1 MRKLRKAKALASLAT
16 FAMFAALLVPLFSQP
31 ALAQG
36 TTGSIR
42 GAVTDQTGAVVPEAG
57 VVAKN
62 QATGVETA
70 PYKTTGDGI
79 YNIPNLTPGTY
90 TITVE
95 AANFKRAVFT
105 DIQVGVGQ
113 EVTIDAALQPGG
125 LTETV
130 TVAAGSEEV
139 VNRETAQVSANFDT
153 RKVAELPSNAAG
165 AGIDTLALLAPGV
178 LPGFGNVNSNGTTL
192 SVNGQRS
199 RSNNFSIDGTD
210 NNDLSIGGPSYF
222 VSNQDLVQDFQV
234 ITNNFS
240 AQYGR
245 NQGAIVNIVTKG
257 GGNEFHGTAFWHH
270 VDRKLFGTLNNLE
283 RRAGD
288 EEAPP
293 LLYNVYGGTVGG
305 PIKRDKAFFFGSF
318 QGIRTRETVVARG
331 TGLSIV
337 SSELERFRNAFP
349 GNPIAGA
356 LANFTSFAINDFGTL
371 RPRTDLGNEIETVTV
386 NGRNF
391 QVGGPFDVVLFP
403 IDFTRTCNAA
413 TLANC
418 QGFQAA
424 FPEREFQTGLVG
436 PTAQEEF
443 TIKSDWKI
451 TDKDDIQ
458 GRYLWQDNNF
468 ADNLGGSNGFTG
480 DVPAS
485 SKNLGATWTRQL
497 SSTSLNEFRFSF
509 TRLSVIF
516 GGGCEGLQ
524 GCITDPTGGGIGESL
539 ANITFNIRGLTTGS
553 AIQTIGP
560 ATNLPQGRVVDA
572 YQFNDNFSL
581 TRGRHQMVMGA
592 DIRRLRNAVPFLPNI
607 NGAFVIGSATNFINN
622 SPQQVTLAAGE
633 PEIKY
638 FETDQFYFFQ
648 DDWKV
653 KDNLTLNL
661 GVRYEYIGQPINT
674 LNEITVDR
682 ESNADTALWKL
693 SLPLEARTIPKLAA
707 DKNNWAPRLGFA
719 YTPRF
724 GGDGMFGRLLGED
737 ATVIRG
743 GYSIA
748 YDPPFYNIL
757 LNISTAAPVVFNNI
771 TGNPATPTAA
781 NPTLFPF
788 PDPVPV
794 GSTVRAFAEDRGL
807 IIRGVADPR
816 FQSQTPVASD
826 FHLPYA
832 QQWSL
837 GIQRQINRNN
847 VAEIRYVGTH
857 AVGLF
862 QSNNV
867 NPRIDRLLNGFTV
880 PAAGAPGGVLTFPGF
895 PNLVPAGLTPAV
907 AGTGACINDPATP
920 FINESNNCNGR
931 VLAGRGRILARE
943 NTASSIYHG
952 LQTRYNGRL
961 GNQLTLGASYTF
973 SKALDNS
980 SEIFA
985 FAENAAVQNPFN
997 RAADRSYSAFDR
1009 RHGAAFNALW
1019 DLPFFKDQKGI
1030 IGHIAGGWQI
1040 NGTHVITSGRRW
1052 TPSQFFTQTLA
1063 ANFAVAGLTAPR
1075 SYTDPLIGDTNR
1087 PFYGNPNAPSTS
1099 VGLYQ
1104 WDAFLLAPFING
1116 LAVPVNNPSQLYS
1129 FADFNQGVLTPISA
1143 NDVRYIFNGPGAAVV
1158 KGTPFGDV
1166 PRNIEQGPRLNQMNL
1181 GIFKNTRITE
1191 RVTIQFRT
1199 EMFNAL
1205 NHPNPGYGFPGF
1217 ETVDTPDR
1225 FVEDA
1230 GQAGFAFA
1238 DFTDMQLARR
1248 FIQFGLRV
1256 IF

>member
-31 ALAQG
+31 VLAQG

-42 GAVTDQTGAVVPEAG
+42 GAVTDQTGAVVPGAT

-70 PYKTTGDGI
+70 PYKSTGDGI
-79 YNIPNLTPGTY
+79 YNISNLNPGTY

-105 DIQVGVGQ
+105 DIPVGVGQ

-210 NNDLSIGGPSYF
+210 NNDLLIGGPSYF

-257 GGNEFHGTAFWHH
+257 GGNEFHGSAFWHH

-283 RRAGD
+283 RRGGD
-288 EEAPP
+288 EEAPS
-293 LLYNVYGGTVGG
+293 LLYNVYGGTFGG
-305 PIKRDKAFFFGSF
+305 PLKKDKGFFFGSF
-318 QGIRTRETVVARG
+318 QGIRTREIVVARSG
-331 TGLSIV
+331 NLAIV
-337 SSELERFRNAFP
+337 AEDLERFRAAFP
-349 GNPIAGA
+349 NNPIAGA
-356 LANFTSFAINDFGTL
+356 YANFSSFAITDFGNL
-371 RPRTDLGNEIETVTV
+371 RTRTDLTDPIENVV
-386 NGRNF
+386 LGGRTF
-391 QVGGPFDVVLFP
+391 KVGGPFDVLT
-403 IDFTRTCNAA
+403 IGGQN
-413 TLANC
+413 
-418 QGFQAA
+418 FQAA

-436 PTAQEEF
+436 PTEQEEF
-443 TIKSDWKI
+443 TLKGDWKL
-451 TDKDDIQ
+451 TDKDDLQ
-458 GRYLWQDNNF
+458 GRYLWQDGNF

-480 DVPAS
+480 DVPFQ
-485 SKNLGATWTRQL
+485 SKNLGGTWTRQL

-509 TRLSVIF
+509 TSLFVTF
-516 GGGCEGLQ
+516 GGGCEGLK
-524 GCITDPTGGGIGESL
+524 GCITDPRDGGIGESL
-539 ANITFNIRGLTTGS
+539 ANISFANIRGQFTGV
-553 AIQTIGP
+553 ALQTIGA
-560 ATNLPQGRVVDA
+560 ATNLPQGRTVDA
-572 YQFNDNFSL
+572 YQFNDNFSI

-607 NGAFVIGSATNFINN
+607 NGAFAIGAPNNFLNN
-622 SPQQVTLAAGE
+622 SPQQVILAAGE

-661 GVRYEYIGQPINT
+661 GIRYEYIGQPINT
-674 LNEITVDR
+674 LNDLTVER
-682 ESNADTALWKL
+682 ESNTDTALWKL
-693 SLPLEARTIPKLAA
+693 SLPLEARTVPKLAA

-724 GGDGMFGRLLGED
+724 GGDGMLGRFLGDD

-771 TGNPATPTAA
+771 TLNPAIPTAA

-788 PDPVPV
+788 PTATPFGPE
-794 GSTVRAFAEDRGL
+794 VRAFAEDRGL

-816 FQSQTPVASD
+816 FQSQTPVGSD

-837 GIQRQINRNN
+837 GFQRQINRNN

-862 QSNNV
+862 QSNNR
-867 NPRIDRLLNGFTV
+867 NPRIDRLINGFT
-880 PAAGAPGGVLTFPGF
+880 AGGLQFPGF

-907 AGTGACINDPATP
+907 IGQGGCVNDPATP
-920 FINESNNCNGR
+920 FLNESANCVGR
-931 VLAGRGRILARE
+931 VIPTRGRILARE
-943 NTASSIYHG
+943 NTASLIYHG
-952 LQTRYNGRL
+952 LQTRYNGRIA
-961 GNQLTLGASYTF
+961 NQLTFGASYTF

-985 FAENAAVQNPFN
+985 FAENAAAQNPFN
-997 RAADRSYSAFDR
+997 LATDRSWSAFDR

-1030 IGHIAGGWQI
+1030 VGHIAGGWQL
-1040 NGTHVITSGRRW
+1040 NATHVITSGRRW
-1052 TPSQFFTQTLA
+1052 TPSQFINTTINAL
-1063 ANFAVAGLTAPR
+1063 GGT
-1075 SYTDPLIGDTNR
+1075 YTDPLIGDTLR
-1087 PFYGNPNAPSTS
+1087 PFFGNPDAPFTD
-1099 VGLYQ
+1099 VGIYQ
-1104 WDAFLLAPFING
+1104 HDAFLYGVLIFGIFDDIPT
-1116 LAVPVNNPSQLYS
+1116 NNPNQLYS
-1129 FADFNQGVLTPISA
+1129 FNDLNNGVLTPIDTSQ
-1143 NDVRYIFNGPGAAVV
+1143 VRYIFNGPGAARV
-1158 KGTPFGDV
+1158 KGTPYGDV
-1166 PRNIEQGPRLNQMNL
+1166 PRNGEKGPRLNQMNI

-1217 ETVDTPDR
+1217 ETIDTPDR

-1230 GQAGFAFA
+1230 GLTGAAFGN
-1238 DFTDMQLARR
+1238 FGDMQLARR

>member
-1 MRKLRKAKALASLAT
+1 MRTLRKAKALASLAT
-16 FAMFAALLVPLFSQP
+16 LAMFAALLVPLFSQP
-31 ALAQG
+31 ALAQA

-42 GAVTDQTGAVVPEAG
+42 GAVTDQTGAVVPGAT
-57 VVAKN
+57 VTAKN

-70 PYKTTGDGI
+70 PFKTTSDGI
-79 YNIPNLTPGTY
+79 FNLSNLSPGTY
-90 TITVE
+90 TVTVE

-105 DIQVGVGQ
+105 DVVVPVGQ

-165 AGIDTLALLAPGV
+165 AGLDTLALLAPGV
-178 LPGFGNVNSNGTTL
+178 LPGFGNVNSNGSTL

-199 RSNNFSIDGTD
+199 RSNNFSIDGQD

-257 GGNEFHGTAFWHH
+257 GGNDFHGTAFWYH

-283 RRAGD
+283 RRGGD

-293 LLYNVYGGTVGG
+293 LLYNVYGGTIGG
-305 PIKRDKAFFFGSF
+305 PIIKDRAFFFGSY
-318 QGIRTRETVVARG
+318 QGIKTREIVIARG

-337 SSELERFRNAFP
+337 AEDLERFRNAFP

-356 LANFTSFAINDFGTL
+356 LANFTSFAITDFGNL
-371 RPRTDLGNEIETVTV
+371 RVRTDLTDPVETVV
-386 NGRNF
+386 IGGRTF
-391 QVGGPFDVVLFP
+391 KVGGPFDVVT
-403 IDFTRTCNAA
+403 IGG
-413 TLANC
+413 
-418 QGFQAA
+418 QSFQAA

-436 PTAQEEF
+436 PTSQKEF
-443 TIKSDWKI
+443 TGRGDVKV
-451 TDKDDIQ
+451 TDKDNVW
-458 GRYLWQDNNF
+458 GRYLWQDSNF

-480 DVPAS
+480 DIPAQ
-485 SKNLGATWTRQL
+485 SKNLGISWTRQI
-497 SSTSLNEFRFSF
+497 SSTSVNEFRFAFS
-509 TRLSVIF
+509 RLSVLF
-516 GGGCEGLQ
+516 GGGCEGLK
-524 GCITDPTGGGIGESL
+524 GCIPDPTGGGIGEAL
-539 ANITFNIRGLTTGS
+539 ANITFASIRGTFTGV
-553 AIQTIGP
+553 ALQTIGP

-581 TRGRHQMVMGA
+581 TRGRHQMIMGA

-607 NGAFVIGSATNFINN
+607 NGAFAIGGVNNFLNN
-622 SPQQVTLAAGE
+622 SPQQATLAVGE
-633 PEIKY
+633 AEIKY
-638 FETDQFYFFQ
+638 FETDQFYYFQ

-661 GVRYEYIGQPINT
+661 GLRYEYIGQPINT
-674 LNEITVDR
+674 LNKLTTER
-682 ESNADTALWKL
+682 ESNADTAIWKL
-693 SLPLEARTIPKLAA
+693 SLPLEARTVPKLAA

-719 YTPRF
+719 WTPRF
-724 GGDGMFGRLLGED
+724 GGDGFMKSFLGED

-757 LNISTAAPVVFNNI
+757 LNISTASPVVFNNI
-771 TGNPATPTAA
+771 TQNPAIPTAA

-788 PDPVPV
+788 PSDTPI

-807 IIRGVADPR
+807 VVKGVADPR
-816 FQSQTPVASD
+816 FLSATPVAGD

-837 GIQRQINRNN
+837 GIQRQLNRNN

-862 QSNNV
+862 QSNNR
-867 NPRIDRLLNGFTV
+867 NPRIDRLLNGFTF
-880 PAAGAPGGVLTFPGF
+880 GGITFPGF

-907 AGTGACINDPATP
+907 IGVGGCVNDPATP
-920 FINESNNCNGR
+920 FINEANNCVGR
-931 VLAGRGRILARE
+931 VLPTRGRILARE

-961 GNQLTLGASYTF
+961 ANQLTFGASYTF

-985 FAENAAVQNPFN
+985 FAENASSQNPFN
-997 RAADRSYSAFDR
+997 INGAEKSFSAFDR
-1009 RHGAAFNALW
+1009 RHGIAFNALW
-1019 DLPFFKDQKGI
+1019 DIPFFKDQKGI
-1030 IGHIAGGWQI
+1030 VGHIVGGWQI
-1040 NGTHVITSGRRW
+1040 NGTHIITSGRRW
-1052 TPSQFFTQTLA
+1052 TPSQFLNTTLA
-1063 ANFAVAGLTAPR
+1063 ANGRGYV
-1075 SYTDPLIGDTNR
+1075 DPLIGDTLR
-1087 PFYGNPNAPSTS
+1087 PFYGNPNAPATQ

-1104 WDAFLLAPFING
+1104 IDAFLLAPFING
-1116 LAVPVNNPSQLYS
+1116 LTVPTNNPSQLYS
-1129 FADFNQGVLTPISA
+1129 FNAFNQGELVPISV
-1143 NDVRYIFNGPGAAVV
+1143 NDVRFIFNGPGAAIV

-1166 PRNIEQGPRLNQMNL
+1166 PRNGEKAPRLNQMNL
-1181 GIFKNTRITE
+1181 GFFKNTRVTE
-1191 RVTIQFRT
+1191 RVTVQFRT

-1230 GQAGFAFA
+1230 GLSGFAFA
-1238 DFTDMQLARR
+1238 DPQDMQLARR
-1248 FIQFGLRV
+1248 FIQFGLRI

>member
-16 FAMFAALLVPLFSQP
+16 FAMIAALLVPLFSQP

-36 TTGSIR
+36 TVGSIR
-42 GAVTDQTGAVVPEAG
+42 GAVTDQTGAVVPDAS

-62 QATGVETA
+62 QATGVETS

-79 YNIPNLTPGTY
+79 YNVPNLVPGTY

-178 LPGFGNVNSNGTTL
+178 LPGFGNVNSNGSTL
-192 SVNGQRS
+192 SVNGQRT

-257 GGNEFHGTAFWHH
+257 GGNEFHGSGFWHH

-283 RRAGD
+283 RRGGD

-293 LLYNVYGGTVGG
+293 LLYNVYGGTIGG
-305 PIKRDKAFFFGSF
+305 PILKDKAFFFGSF

-331 TGLSIV
+331 AGLSIV
-337 SSELERFRNAFP
+337 AEELERFRNAFP

-356 LANFTSFAINDFGTL
+356 IANFTSFAITDFGTL
-371 RPRTDLGNEIETVTV
+371 RPRTDLGDDIETVTIG
-386 NGRNF
+386 GRQF
-391 QVGGPFDVVLFP
+391 LFGGPFEP
-403 IDFTRTCNAA
+403 ITIGGQT
-413 TLANC
+413 
-418 QGFQAA
+418 FQAA
-424 FPEREFQTGLVG
+424 FPEREFSTGLVG

-443 TIKSDWKI
+443 TIKGDWKL
-451 TDKDDIQ
+451 TDKDDLQ

-485 SKNLGATWTRQL
+485 SKNMGGTWTRQL

-509 TRLSVIF
+509 TRLSVLF
-516 GGGCEGLQ
+516 GGGCEGLK
-524 GCITDPTGGGIGESL
+524 GCIPDPTDGGIGTGL
-539 ANITFNIRGLTTGS
+539 ANITFANIRGINGT
-553 AIQTIGP
+553 AIQTIGA

-607 NGAFVIGSATNFINN
+607 NGAFAIGAPNNFLNN

-638 FETDQFYFFQ
+638 YETDQFYFFQ

-674 LNEITVDR
+674 LNDITTER
-682 ESNADTALWKL
+682 ETNADTALWKL
-693 SLPLEARTIPKLAA
+693 SLPLEARTVPKLAA

-724 GGDGMFGRLLGED
+724 GGDGMLGRFLGED

-771 TGNPATPTAA
+771 TLNPAVPTGA

-788 PDPVPV
+788 PSANPT
-794 GSTVRAFAEDRGL
+794 GEEVRAFAEDRGL

-816 FQSQTPVASD
+816 FQSQTPVGSD

-847 VAEIRYVGTH
+847 VAEVRYVGTH

-862 QSNNV
+862 QSNNR
-867 NPRIDRLLNGFTV
+867 NPRIDRLVNGFT
-880 PAAGAPGGVLTFPGF
+880 AGGIRFPGF

-907 AGTGACINDPATP
+907 IGQGGCVNDPATP
-920 FINESNNCNGR
+920 FLNEANNCNGR
-931 VLAGRGRILARE
+931 VLPTRGRILARE

-952 LQTRYNGRL
+952 LQTRYNGRIA
-961 GNQLTLGASYTF
+961 NQLTFGASYTF

-985 FAENAAVQNPFN
+985 FAENAAAQNPFDLDD
-997 RAADRSYSAFDR
+997 DRSLSAFDR
-1009 RHGAAFNALW
+1009 RHGVAFNALW
-1019 DLPFFKDQKGI
+1019 DVPFFKDQKGVV
-1030 IGHIAGGWQI
+1030 GHILGGWQL
-1040 NGTHVITSGRRW
+1040 NGTHIITSGRRW
-1052 TPSQFFTQTLA
+1052 TPSQFINTTINAL
-1063 ANFAVAGLTAPR
+1063 GGT
-1075 SYTDPLIGDTNR
+1075 YTDPLIGDTLR
-1087 PFYGNPNAPSTS
+1087 PFYGNPNAPATD
-1099 VGLYQ
+1099 VGIFQL
-1104 WDAFLLAPFING
+1104 DAFLVGELIFG
-1116 LAVPVNNPSQLYS
+1116 LVEDVPTTNPGQLYS
-1129 FADFNQGVLTPISA
+1129 FNALNEGRLVAISA
-1143 NDVRYIFNGPGAAVV
+1143 NDVRYIFNGPGAALV
-1158 KGTPFGDV
+1158 KGTPYGDV
-1166 PRNIEQGPRLNQMNL
+1166 PRNIERGPRLNQMNI

-1217 ETVDTPDR
+1217 ETVDVPDR

-1230 GQAGFAFA
+1230 GSTGFAFA
-1238 DFTDMQLARR
+1238 DFSDMQLARR